1 MPCEERYWLLRYE
14 YKERTSIQS
23 FAQAFD
29 AVCAR
34 SGLQIRRY
42 VVSEPALSSRTKYV
56 YVDVAGEPTELGK
69 ALPVA
74 LYQQRVVVPSS
85 FRMQSCAE
93 AIAAISPEMRKI
105 KLLEGGGIQ
114 RVIKN

>member
-14 YKERTSIQS
+14 CKERTSIQS

-42 VVSEPALSSRTKYV
+42 VVTEPALSSRTKYV

-74 LYQQRVVVPSS
+74 LYQPRVMVPSS

-93 AIAAISPEMRKI
+93 AIAAIVPELRKI
-105 KLLEGGGIQ
+105 KLLDGAGS
-114 RVIKN
+114 RHVIEN